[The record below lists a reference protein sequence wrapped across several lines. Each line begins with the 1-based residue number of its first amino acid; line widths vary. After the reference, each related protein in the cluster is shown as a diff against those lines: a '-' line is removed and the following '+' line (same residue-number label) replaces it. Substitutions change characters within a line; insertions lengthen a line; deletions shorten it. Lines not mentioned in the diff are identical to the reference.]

1 MHAWPFGNL
10 HLDEV
15 NWCCAF
21 LFSRLKPS
29 EPSRRILTTATIGSS
44 GRKKEE
50 AMTCCEERPR
60 KSMKSWAPT
69 IHLNIGFVVGVLF
82 MLRIYLAVSQQ
93 AAIGGLSG
101 NNE

>member
-1 MHAWPFGNL
+1 MQFG
-10 HLDEV
+10 HLATCIWTNSIGAV
-15 NWCCAF
+15 HF
-21 LFSRLKPS
+21 FSWLKPS

-82 MLRIYLAVSQQ
+82 MLLIYLAVSQQ